1 MIEECTDGGRKAERL
16 RDAKCCV
23 QLNCEGEIS
32 SMMNFG
38 EQGETGRILLSNGDE
53 QQRLGEDTG
62 PGDDD
67 DVGGEVPDVVLRCTV
82 DEKKAKRL
90 GDDLTCVQLSCVK
103 KVSSSANFGEHVLTG
118 QETHGIENTAPS
130 LSEVERTTNTVRPGK
145 NNEELP
151 IDILLEQRQ
160 NLETVGRLHE
170 EYSRMIDSTGSAR
183 TPS

>member
-1 MIEECTDGGRKAERL
+1 MLLVRRDDKQKLGEDTGQDDDAVVGGVVSDVIEECTDGGRKAERL

-90 GDDLTCVQLSCVK
+90 GDVLSCVQLS
-103 KVSSSANFGEHVLTG
+103 L
-118 QETHGIENTAPS
+118 
-130 LSEVERTTNTVRPGK
+130 
-145 NNEELP
+145 
-151 IDILLEQRQ
+151 
-160 NLETVGRLHE
+160 VG
-170 EYSRMIDSTGSAR
+170 
-183 TPS
+183 